1 MENRLII
8 VRGGGDIASGA
19 IEKLHRC
26 GFDVLI
32 LEIEK
37 PSAIRRAVCYG
48 EAVYEGEML
57 VENIKSKKITDLSE
71 IENLFKERI
80 IPVLID
86 PHGKSINELKPMAVI
101 DGILSK
107 KNMGTNR
114 NMAPVT
120 IALGPGF
127 SAGKDVDIV
136 IETARGHNLGRLII
150 DGPAAENT
158 GIPGNIGGYTMERV
172 IYSHYNGII
181 KNVKKIGDI
190 VSAGEVIARVYE
202 HEVYAT
208 IDGVLSGIIRDG
220 FEVTKNFKVADIDPR
235 MNEQKNCFTISDKAR
250 SIGGAVL
257 TGVFILMK
265 EKGIEF
271 CLGNQKGKE

>member
-1 MENRLII
+1 MII

-26 GFDVLI
+26 GFNVLI

-57 VENIKSKKITDLSE
+57 VENIKSKRITYLSE
-71 IENLFKERI
+71 MENLFVERI

-86 PHGKSINELKPMAVI
+86 PDGKSINELKPMAVI
-101 DGILSK
+101 DGILAK
-107 KNMGTNR
+107 KNMGTNK

-127 SAGKDVDIV
+127 SAGKNVDIV
-136 IETARGHNLGRLII
+136 IETARGHDLGRLIL
-150 DGPAAENT
+150 DGVAAENT
-158 GIPGNIGGYTMERV
+158 GIPGNIGGYTKERV
-172 IYSHYNGII
+172 IYSHYDGII
-181 KNVKKIGDI
+181 KNIKKIGDI
-190 VSAGEVIARVYE
+190 VSAGEVIARVSE

-208 IDGVLSGIIRDG
+208 IDGVLRGIIRDG

-257 TGVFILMK
+257 TGVFILMR

-271 CLGNQKGKE
+271 CFGSKKDRGL